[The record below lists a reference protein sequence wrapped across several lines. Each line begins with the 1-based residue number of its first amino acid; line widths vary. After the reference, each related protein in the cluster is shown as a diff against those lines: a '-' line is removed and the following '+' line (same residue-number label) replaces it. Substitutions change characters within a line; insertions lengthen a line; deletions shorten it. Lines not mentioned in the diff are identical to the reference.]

1 MRYAKRE
8 RRAGE
13 SGSALAEFVLVAP
26 LFYMIVFGLIYFGL
40 IFVGYCCANYAS
52 QVGVRYAIVH
62 GTNSSS
68 PVLADSSAM
77 KALMMPLLWA
87 APTGGTVI
95 TPTWNPD
102 DSVGSSVTV
111 NVSVTYKIGIPFS
124 SLNTV
129 NVGATATGT
138 VLF

>member
-1 MRYAKRE
+1 MPKLRKQA
-8 RRAGE
+8 
-13 SGSALAEFVLVAP
+13 GSAFVEFALVLP
-26 LFYMIVFGLIYFGL
+26 TYLLMLFGLVFFGIVFA
-40 IFVGYCCANYAS
+40 GYCCACYAS

-68 PVLADSSAM
+68 PVSADSTAM
-77 KALMMPLLWA
+77 KALMAPLLWA
-87 APTGGTVI
+87 APASGTTI

-111 NVSVTYKIGIPFS
+111 NVSITYKVGIPYS
-124 SLNTV
+124 TLGTV
-129 NVGATATGT
+129 KVGATATGT

>member
-1 MRYAKRE
+1 ME
-8 RRAGE
+8 F
-13 SGSALAEFVLVAP
+13 ALIAPIFFLILFALVC
-26 LFYMIVFGLIYFGL
+26 FGLVFA
-40 IFVGYCCANYAS
+40 GYCSANYAS

-68 PVLADSSAM
+68 PVSADATAM
-77 KALMMPLLWA
+77 KAMMAPLLWA
-87 APTGGTVI
+87 APASGIVI

-111 NVSVTYKIGIPFS
+111 NVSITYPIGIPFS
-124 SLNTV
+124 SLNKIQ
-129 NVGATATGT
+129 VGATATGT